1 MPGGS
6 GTGSLIPSV
15 VTTLGSTLADVM
27 LDVAKLLGGLRS
39 GKATGGSTTTL
50 VDTTRDEDAEYWTGG
65 TLWIMSGTQIG
76 SCVRIASYVDNTMT
90 FSALSGAIVAGVE
103 YYALPK
109 EFTLDAIR
117 NAIQASMG
125 EVGEYLAIDESLT
138 TDTDDEV
145 YTLPSGVYNIYR
157 VEIASSD
164 DNPYNY
170 QTNYYWKEV
179 NGYLNF
185 MPSKKPGTDGY
196 KIRLWYKKQHASVFD
211 PSDDIDT
218 AIDRNWLKW
227 AAVVHVLRN
236 SIAVKGKDK
245 AISIDLLNQ
254 AITKEAEYRNRQVR
268 ANMSLST
275 PDPRLNP

>member
-1 MPGGS
+1 MAGS
-6 GTGSLIPSV
+6 GTLSLI
-15 VTTLGSTLADVM
+15 TTTASPISNTLAYAM

-39 GKATGGSTTTL
+39 GKATSGTTTTL
-50 VDTTRDEDAEYWTGG
+50 VDTSRDEEAEYWAGG
-65 TLWIMSGTQIG
+65 TLWITSGTQAG
-76 SCVRIASYVDNTMT
+76 NCVRITSYVDNTMT
-90 FSALSGAIVAGVE
+90 FSALGGAIAAGVE

-117 NAIQASMG
+117 TAIQAALSDLG
-125 EVGEYLAIDESLT
+125 DVVDTDETLT

-145 YTLPSGVYNIYR
+145 YALPTGVYNILR

-164 DNPYNY
+164 ADPYQYAPNY
-170 QTNYYWKEV
+170 FWKELG
-179 NGYLNF
+179 GYLYFDPN
-185 MPSKKPGTDGY
+185 KKPGTDSY
-196 KIRLWYKKQHASVFD
+196 KIRLWYKAPHDDVFD
-211 PSDDIDT
+211 STDVISN

-254 AITKEAEYRNRQVR
+254 AITKEAEYRNRQHKR
-268 ANMSLST
+268 NMLLLT